1 MKRFQFIGA
10 IFSWGGVVKAK
21 CCYKKMFF
29 TQRFFFGVN
38 TQTMAYNKKP
48 RTRYSA
54 EYHGSSYNNYSDF
67 GSDESC
73 NNNEYY
79 DNVGDEFLNNE
90 QRFSPDWP
98 APMLAPVKP
107 RATPMTEFPLSC
119 SINYKSGTIRCVN
132 NESRGGLNSQNTYGN
147 PLMVLPSRQPGLGGP
162 ASAGLGG
169 PASAPEVLVYNV
181 DFNQRGHNV
190 TPTRRFVQAPPT
202 DNFNYVR
209 GVAVV
214 REQPDSP
221 LNRILTRQPIG
232 PWQLVGAAVTEFPTD
247 TSSKDRTMLVYAQT
261 VDGARNRYNY
271 RVVDSNSVPLN
282 VGHKVQWK
290 DEHSHLH
297 IPGYPSKYKLH
308 LYDTFR
314 M

>member
-1 MKRFQFIGA
+1 
-10 IFSWGGVVKAK
+10 
-21 CCYKKMFF
+21 
-29 TQRFFFGVN
+29 
-38 TQTMAYNKKP
+38 MAYNKKP
-48 RTRYSA
+48 RRRYSA

-67 GSDESC
+67 GSAESC
-73 NNNEYY
+73 KNNEYY
-79 DNVGDEFLNNE
+79 EHVGDELLNNE

-98 APMLAPVKP
+98 APMLTPVKP

-119 SINYKSGTIRCVN
+119 SINYKSGTIRCIN

-147 PLMVLPSRQPGLGGP
+147 PLMLLPSRQPDLDGP
-162 ASAGLGG
+162 
-169 PASAPEVLVYNV
+169 PSAPEVVVYNV
-181 DFNQRGHNV
+181 DLNQQGQNVV
-190 TPTRRFVQAPPT
+190 TPTRRIFQAPPT
-202 DNFNYVR
+202 DNFNFVR

-232 PWQLVGAAVTEFPTD
+232 PWQLVGAAVTEHPSD
-247 TSSKDRTMLVYAQT
+247 TFSKDRTMLVYAQS
-261 VDGARNRYNY
+261 VDSARNRYNY
-271 RVVDSNSVPLN
+271 RVVDSNSVPLD
-282 VGHKVQWK
+282 VGQKVKWK
-290 DEHSHLH
+290 DDHSHLH

>member
-1 MKRFQFIGA
+1 
-10 IFSWGGVVKAK
+10 
-21 CCYKKMFF
+21 
-29 TQRFFFGVN
+29 
-38 TQTMAYNKKP
+38 MALNKKP
-48 RTRYSA
+48 RRRYSA
-54 EYHGSSYNNYSDF
+54 EYHGSSYNNYS
-67 GSDESC
+67 SLESVESC
-73 NNNEYY
+73 ANLLSDDNEYY
-79 DNVGDEFLNNE
+79 DNVGDELTDNE

-98 APMLAPVKP
+98 SPMLTPVKP
-107 RATPMTEFPLSC
+107 RATPMTEFPLRC
-119 SINYKSGTIRCVN
+119 SINYNSGTIRCVN

-147 PLMVLPSRQPGLGGP
+147 PLASSQGPGP
-162 ASAGLGG
+162 
-169 PASAPEVLVYNV
+169 VVYNL
-181 DFNQRGHNV
+181 DLNQQGVNV
-190 TPTRRFVQAPPT
+190 IPTRRIYQAPPT

-232 PWQLVGAAVTEFPTD
+232 PWQLVGAAVTKFPSD
-247 TSSKDRTMLVYAQT
+247 TFSKDRTMLVYAQT
-261 VDGARNRYNY
+261 VDSARNRYNY
-271 RVVDSNSVPLN
+271 RVVDSNSVPLDI
-282 VGHKVQWK
+282 GHKVQWK